1 MLVSKPSRR
10 PPSSG
15 LSRRSLIANTALGAA
30 GLSLASV
37 ARADGLGSLPL
48 DSFLIAQMRAG
59 ALPGLAVGVARHG
72 QVLFTKGYGFADI
85 AGRRPVT
92 TDSMFHIASVTK
104 TVTATGIM
112 LLVEDGLVA
121 LDDPVERYLDFRVT
135 NPAAPQDAITVRQ
148 LLMHTSSISDET
160 YYNVDF
166 RTLGRDTPL
175 VLGDFLRSYL
185 VAGGVHYSAGHSFY
199 NRPTGAAFDY
209 SNVGYGLLG
218 YLGGR
223 IVGRDFRTYL
233 REHLFDRLDMRQ
245 MSWMIADV
253 PDRLRVTPYD
263 VTDDGPSPTE
273 PVSFPDWAAGM
284 LRASITSFMPFVA
297 ASANGGAAARARMLS
312 KASMAQMLDMH
323 RLPGLPSWL
332 TGQGLGWAESADG
345 GTRHIN
351 HWGGDPGVFT
361 AAYLDPASKTG
372 IAIFANV
379 SATNASKTAIKTI
392 ARHLLNVAG
401 SMSLGRDT

>member
-148 LLMHTSSISDET
+148 H
-160 YYNVDF
+160 F
-166 RTLGRDTPL
+166 G
-175 VLGDFLRSYL
+175 
-185 VAGGVHYSAGHSFY
+185 
-199 NRPTGAAFDY
+199 
-209 SNVGYGLLG
+209 
-218 YLGGR
+218 
-223 IVGRDFRTYL
+223 
-233 REHLFDRLDMRQ
+233 
-245 MSWMIADV
+245 
-253 PDRLRVTPYD
+253 
-263 VTDDGPSPTE
+263 
-273 PVSFPDWAAGM
+273 
-284 LRASITSFMPFVA
+284 
-297 ASANGGAAARARMLS
+297 
-312 KASMAQMLDMH
+312 
-323 RLPGLPSWL
+323 
-332 TGQGLGWAESADG
+332 
-345 GTRHIN
+345 
-351 HWGGDPGVFT
+351 
-361 AAYLDPASKTG
+361 
-372 IAIFANV
+372 
-379 SATNASKTAIKTI
+379 
-392 ARHLLNVAG
+392 
-401 SMSLGRDT
+401 